1 MGAAVADHLAG
12 GAPRRGIRNLL
23 WAWARAAGV
32 EAKRLNGLR
41 GARLNK
47 DPGPQPGCRVCSF

>member
-32 EAKRLNGLR
+32 EAKRLNGSEGL
-41 GARLNK
+41 G
-47 DPGPQPGCRVCSF
+47 